1 MQSRGLAAEDSVEGG
16 ELSSLKGLLGVI
28 KSKPIFLTLGV

>member
-16 ELSSLKGLLGVI
+16 EMRSLKGLYNVI
-28 KSKPIFLTLGV
+28 KSKPIFLTLAV

>member
-16 ELSSLKGLLGVI
+16 EMGSLKGLFNVI
-28 KSKPIFLTLGV
+28 KKEPVFLNFGI